1 MPVPQEINFIV
12 EQASCLFLTMVQDVR
27 FNRRCSATIGRS
39 QQGGLGGLWEAL
51 GRGKKPRWQ
60 ESDWQARKQWLE
72 EPRCY
77 RARQLSQRLFC

>member
-27 FNRRCSATIGRS
+27 FNRRYSVTIERS
-39 QQGGLGGLWEAL
+39 PQGGLGGLWEAL

-60 ESDWQARKQWLE
+60 ESDWQARKLWLE
-72 EPRCY
+72 EPRRY
-77 RARQLSQRLFC
+77 SARLLSQRLFC